1 MHYKTFAYINYL
13 RCQYHYLR
21 RAVPS
26 VTRWKSLQN
35 MYTAQLEKKT
45 KKKNIA
51 QKMFSSV
58 WKEITLAEKYI
69 NQSVTRAT

>member
-1 MHYKTFAYINYL
+1 
-13 RCQYHYLR
+13 
-21 RAVPS
+21 
-26 VTRWKSLQN
+26 

-69 NQSVTRAT
+69 NQSVRRAT